1 MNEKDEQ
8 KISAVGWVKESCI
21 LLDVVQANWLRKM
34 AYKFKRQAGKLTLH
48 HAYEYGSAKERTSRQ
63 TTAKGKHQHVEGS

>member
-1 MNEKDEQ
+1 MKKMEN
-8 KISAVGWVKESCI
+8 SFAVTGWVKESCI

-48 HAYEYGSAKERTSRQ
+48 HEYG
-63 TTAKGKHQHVEGS
+63 